1 MRLWWVYARRDQ
13 DYVETAHKMRSK
25 AAVMSRSKKQKRRQ
39 GMRWAKTKVVTITNA
54 NVHVLFE
61 RLLYSE
67 SAIHDCLP
75 LHSWASRG
83 ISAASASKQ
92 ASKQLRIC
100 AARASEGV
108 GLGCSLGKQVTPIC
122 GGGGPRYAGS
132 VQERKVT
139 SKTHTLVTRAVTH
152 DS

>member
-1 MRLWWVYARRDQ
+1 
-13 DYVETAHKMRSK
+13 
-25 AAVMSRSKKQKRRQ
+25 
-39 GMRWAKTKVVTITNA
+39 MRWAKTKVVTITNA

-92 ASKQLRIC
+92 ASSS
-100 AARASEGV
+100 ASV
-108 GLGCSLGKQVTPIC
+108 L
-122 GGGGPRYAGS
+122 
-132 VQERKVT
+132 QERARVLVSDALLA
-139 SKTHTLVTRAVTH
+139 SK
-152 DS
+152 